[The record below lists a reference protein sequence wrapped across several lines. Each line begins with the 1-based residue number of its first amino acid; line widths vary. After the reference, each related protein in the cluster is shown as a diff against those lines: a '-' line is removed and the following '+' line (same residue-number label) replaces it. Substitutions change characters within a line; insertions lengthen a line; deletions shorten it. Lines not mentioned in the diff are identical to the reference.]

1 MTLRGR
7 GGPGEQQDKGE
18 QAQEASVHDLLT
30 TIVQVEDLDPSYTGT
45 TAMAIVPLP
54 LPPGAEARALLHHL
68 LDHGDI
74 MGRDTAG
81 RNIIQLAVDDWALE
95 KLLTFDAEATDLEDG
110 DSEPE
115 PDDEEDGPPIL
126 LELVRPKV
134 VERRRVVAS
143 GGID

>member
-1 MTLRGR
+1 
-7 GGPGEQQDKGE
+7 
-18 QAQEASVHDLLT
+18 
-30 TIVQVEDLDPSYTGT
+30 
-45 TAMAIVPLP
+45 MAIVPLP